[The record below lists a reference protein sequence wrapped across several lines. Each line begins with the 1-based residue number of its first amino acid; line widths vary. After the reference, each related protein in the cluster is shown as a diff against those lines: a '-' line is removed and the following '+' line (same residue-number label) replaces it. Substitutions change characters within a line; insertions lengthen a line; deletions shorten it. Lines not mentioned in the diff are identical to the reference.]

1 MQNTD
6 LNEMLQIRRQKL
18 KELQD
23 QGKNPFLIEKFNPD
37 HHTTDITDNYDEFEG
52 KEVTV
57 AGRVMS
63 KRGHGK
69 ISFMDI
75 QDMKGRI
82 QILSKIDELGEE
94 AYKIISYLDMGDI
107 IGVEGEVFKTQSGEI
122 SVKAKKLTLLS
133 KSLQIL
139 PEKWH
144 GLKDPDLRYR
154 QRYVDLIVNPEVKE
168 TFLLRNKIIRKIR
181 EYLDNLGYLEVETPI
196 LNKSTP
202 EGARDYLVPS
212 RVNEGKFYALP
223 QSPQLFKQLL
233 MVSGMDRYFQIVK
246 CFRDEDLRADRQPEF
261 TQIDCEMSFVEE
273 EDVRAIME
281 KMIQRIFK
289 EVLNVEVTLP
299 LPVMPY
305 AEAMERYGSD
315 KPDTRFGYE
324 LTNISDIVANCGF
337 GVFAN
342 ATKKGMSVRGINV
355 EGKAE
360 EFTKKQIGKLED
372 HAKTYKAK
380 GLAWMK
386 VGANREVTSP
396 IAKFFT
402 EEEMTAILDRM
413 NAKEGDLLL
422 FVADKDSVVFDAL
435 GQVRLEVARRLD
447 LLDNSVYKMLWV
459 TEFPLFEEDEETGR
473 FIAKHHPF
481 TSPVDEDLDKLESGD
496 KASLRAKAYD
506 IVINGYEVGGGSVRI
521 FNSDVQKRMFS
532 ALGLSEEEAYEKFG
546 FLLDAFKYGTP
557 PHAGIAFGMD
567 RLIMILAGTNNIK
580 DVIAFPKNQSA
591 VCPMTNAPAVADEEQ
606 LKELSIRVELEDKE

>member
-1 MQNTD
+1 METLNGLKRTHYCGDLRDKNIDEEVVLMGWVQKKRNLGGLVFVDLRDRSGLCQIIFDTDVNAEAFAKAEKLGSEFVIAVTGKVSERSSKNPNMPTGDIEIVATELKVLNKSETPPIYIKDDDNVSEELRLKYRYLDLRKPSMQNK
-6 LNEMLQIRRQKL
+6 LMIRSRVANIVRNYL
-18 KELQD
+18 SSNNFFEIET
-23 QGKNPFLIEKFNPD
+23 PFLIKP
-37 HHTTDITDNYDEFEG
+37 
-52 KEVTV
+52 
-57 AGRVMS
+57 
-63 KRGHGK
+63 
-69 ISFMDI
+69 
-75 QDMKGRI
+75 
-82 QILSKIDELGEE
+82 
-94 AYKIISYLDMGDI
+94 
-107 IGVEGEVFKTQSGEI
+107 
-122 SVKAKKLTLLS
+122 
-133 KSLQIL
+133 
-139 PEKWH
+139 
-144 GLKDPDLRYR
+144 
-154 QRYVDLIVNPEVKE
+154 
-168 TFLLRNKIIRKIR
+168 
-181 EYLDNLGYLEVETPI
+181 
-196 LNKSTP
+196 TP

-261 TQIDCEMSFVEE
+261 TQIDCEMSFVEQ
-273 EDVRAIME
+273 EDVMSIME
-281 KMIQRIFK
+281 KMVQVMFK
-289 EVLNVEVTLP
+289 EILDVDVQLP
-299 LPVMPY
+299 LPIMPY

-324 LTNISDIVANCGF
+324 LTNISDIVKDCGF

-342 ATKKGMSVRGINV
+342 ATKDGMSVRGINV
-355 EGKAE
+355 EGQSDAIS
-360 EFTKKQIGKLED
+360 KKQLSKIED

-380 GLAWMK
+380 GLAWMRI
-386 VGANREVTSP
+386 GANREVTSP

-402 EEEMTAILDRM
+402 EEEMTKVLDRM

-447 LLDNSVYKMLWV
+447 LLNNNEYKMLWV

-473 FIAKHHPF
+473 MIAKHHPF
-481 TSPVDEDLDKLESGD
+481 TSPLDEDLERLDGDD

-521 FNSDVQKRMFS
+521 FNADVQRKMFN
-532 ALGLSEEEAYEKFG
+532 ALGMSEEESQEKFG

-557 PHAGIAFGMD
+557 PHAGIAFGLD
-567 RLIMILAGTNNIK
+567 RLTMILTGTTNIK

-591 VCPMTNAPAVADEEQ
+591 VCPMTNAPAVADDAQ
-606 LKELSIRVELEDKE
+606 LEELSIKVNLADKE